1 MRGQDGYTLLEV
13 VVSILLTAV
22 MVAAIMSVALSS
34 KRGSVKTDRKI
45 IANEASRQLAAR
57 LKGYVTADSAQSTVP
72 GPGLGAGGWKLP
84 GDSQSYAL
92 ACGAHAVDNGV
103 SGILPAWFAQAP
115 YNATV
120 AYTVT
125 CVGGVPPKVDV
136 TVNWSEP

>member
-34 KRGSVKTDRKI
+34 KRGSVKNDRKI
-45 IANEASRQLAAR
+45 IANEAGRQLAAR
-57 LKGYVTADSAQSTVP
+57 LRGYVTADAAQSTVP
-72 GPGLGAGGWKLP
+72 GPGVGAGGWKLP

-92 ACGAHAVDNGV
+92 SCADHSLDN
-103 SGILPAWFAQAP
+103 SASNLLPAWFAQPP

-120 AYTVT
+120 SYKVT
-125 CVGGVPPKVDV
+125 CQSGVPPKVDV